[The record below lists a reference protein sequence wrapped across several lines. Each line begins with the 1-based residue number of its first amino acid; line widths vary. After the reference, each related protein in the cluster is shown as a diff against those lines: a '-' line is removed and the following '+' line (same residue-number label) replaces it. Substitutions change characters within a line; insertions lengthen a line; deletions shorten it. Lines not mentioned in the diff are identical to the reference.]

1 MWPTTFT
8 LSFNQHMNIE
18 ASDMNTV
25 SALTGSQQH
34 SALQQGVIANRR
46 TKSTSTPFKLHQVSG
61 QEESRIARIGAQ
73 IKTLRIRSGYTS
85 AEIFAYEHDL
95 NRISYWRMEKGS
107 NITMTSLFRIL
118 DIHKITLREFFKD
131 ID

>member
-1 MWPTTFT
+1 MKKQRQTTKELPDSIV
-8 LSFNQHMNIE
+8 LSSNTCTRNNSVSSKRSKESSSQE
-18 ASDMNTV
+18 ARLN
-25 SALTGSQQH
+25 A
-34 SALQQGVIANRR
+34 
-46 TKSTSTPFKLHQVSG
+46 
-61 QEESRIARIGAQ
+61 IGAQ